1 MEISL
6 CLALVQGA
14 LVQRQQIVVPLT
26 IRVSADIRGFARLTD
41 HADISALPVSRVQNE
56 ERIGLGLNAFDHFF
70 PRPHPTPGITEVC
83 DVFMGALRKRFRDAG
98 YLCVSHGNF
107 LSLLASAGSVI

>member
-1 MEISL
+1 
-6 CLALVQGA
+6 LALAQGA

-26 IRVSADIRGFARLTD
+26 IRVSANIRGFARLTD
-41 HADISALPVSRVQNE
+41 HADISALPVSRVQHE
-56 ERIGLGLNAFDHFF
+56 ERIGLGLNALDHLF
-70 PRPHPTPGITEVC
+70 PRPHPTPGITEMR
-83 DVFMGALRKRFRDAG
+83 DVFMGALRMLFRNAG